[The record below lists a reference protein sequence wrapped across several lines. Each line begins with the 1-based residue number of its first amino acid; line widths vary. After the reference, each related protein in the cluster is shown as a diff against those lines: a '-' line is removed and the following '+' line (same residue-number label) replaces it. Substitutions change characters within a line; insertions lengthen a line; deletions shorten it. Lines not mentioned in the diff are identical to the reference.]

1 MTFDVDSA
9 VGRLVQAI
17 EHRRGVELSRLTP
30 ACADGPRGG
39 VVARVAHAG
48 VRVRALGDPRAEPL
62 DQPSGRDLLQ
72 DRDPGQP
79 VDDHEEVS

>member
-1 MTFDVDSA
+1 MTFDVDPE

-17 EHRRGVELSRLTP
+17 EHRRGVESSRLTL
-30 ACADGPRGG
+30 AYADGPQHA
-39 VVARVAHAG
+39 VIARVAHAG
-48 VRVRALGDPRAEPL
+48 VRVHALGNPLAEPL
-62 DQPSGRDLLQ
+62 DQPSGGELLH